1 MASDF
6 EIIFKALA
14 DANVRYLTV
23 GGVAVV
29 LHGSARFTADLDLVI
44 DLEPEN
50 LRVALGALAALGYR
64 PRAPVQLL
72 DFADPTKREDWIVNK
87 GLTVFSLW
95 SSRYPATEVDLFVQ
109 HPFPFEEAF
118 RRAVRA
124 DLGVATALVVAKD
137 DLIAMKAAV
146 GRPKD
151 LEDVRTLSLNAV
163 SPNRTSGDKGES
175 GE

>member
-14 DANVRYLTV
+14 DAQVRYLTV

-29 LHGSARFTADLDLVI
+29 LHGSPRFTVGLDLVI
-44 DLEPEN
+44 DLEPLN
-50 LRVALGALAALGYR
+50 LDVALRALASLGYR
-64 PRAPVQLL
+64 PRAPVELM
-72 DFADPTKREDWIVNK
+72 DFADAEKREDWIANK

-109 HPFPFEEAF
+109 HPLPFDAAF
-118 RRAVRA
+118 SRALRA
-124 DLGVATALVVAKD
+124 DLGVATALVVSKD

-151 LEDVRTLSLNAV
+151 IEDVRTLSLTRAASSHPSDEGNG
-163 SPNRTSGDKGES
+163 NE
-175 GE
+175 

>member
-1 MASDF
+1 VASDF

-14 DANVRYLTV
+14 DARVRYLTV

-50 LRVALGALAALGYR
+50 LRGALGALAALDYR

-72 DFADPTKREDWIVNK
+72 DFADPVKREDWMTNK
-87 GLTVFSLW
+87 GLTLFSLW
-95 SSRYPATEVDLFVQ
+95 SPSHPATEVDLFVQ
-109 HPFPFEEAF
+109 HPFPFDDAF
-118 RRAVRA
+118 RRALHA
-124 DLGVATALVVAKD
+124 DLGMTTALVVARD

-151 LEDVRTLSLNAV
+151 IEDVRALSLIAV
-163 SPNRTSGDKGES
+163 GSNRTSSGAGE
-175 GE
+175 EDE